1 MSGVAILA
9 TTIDSAAAAKTMA
22 RAALEAR
29 LVACVQIS
37 PIFSHFRWKGELCES
52 EEFQLHMKLRAED
65 YDALAALV
73 RRLHTYETPE
83 ILRIDVAQADPGYAE
98 WLFDATWRDPSG
110 SSQG

>member
-1 MSGVAILA
+1 MSGLAILV
-9 TTIDSAAAAKTMA
+9 TTIDSAAAAKTLA

-29 LVACVQIS
+29 LAACVQIS

-73 RRLHTYETPE
+73 RRLHKYETPE
-83 ILRIDVAQADPGYAE
+83 ILRLDVTQADPGYAE
-98 WLFDATWRDPSG
+98 WLFDATWRDPTEL
-110 SSQG
+110 SQG